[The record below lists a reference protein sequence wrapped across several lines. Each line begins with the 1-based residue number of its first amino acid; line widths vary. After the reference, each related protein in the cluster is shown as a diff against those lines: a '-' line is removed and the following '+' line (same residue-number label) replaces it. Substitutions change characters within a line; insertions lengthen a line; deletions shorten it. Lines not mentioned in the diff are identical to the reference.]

1 MWRSADQPLP
11 MMMLATTT
19 DESDK
24 KKEKKPE
31 LAAGQIDMAE
41 FRKWRSLNLS
51 VTDPDENKT
60 ASNDIASN
68 AKKMKL
74 VPRTP
79 IIDTRE
85 SQKLRQSK
93 PKRAEPKT
101 LSLSPNIKQDEFE
114 KKKAAAPAKPFKG
127 KQKRAIE
134 GRQRYTHPS
143 SVGVPLEP
151 KQAGS
156 SKREM
161 VKPVQHPFSQHHH
174 VE

>member
-31 LAAGQIDMAE
+31 LTAGQIDMAE

-79 IIDTRE
+79 IIDNRE
-85 SQKLRQSK
+85 LKKPRQSK

-101 LSLSPNIKQDEFE
+101 LSLSPNIK
-114 KKKAAAPAKPFKG
+114 
-127 KQKRAIE
+127 
-134 GRQRYTHPS
+134 
-143 SVGVPLEP
+143 
-151 KQAGS
+151 
-156 SKREM
+156 
-161 VKPVQHPFSQHHH
+161 
-174 VE
+174 